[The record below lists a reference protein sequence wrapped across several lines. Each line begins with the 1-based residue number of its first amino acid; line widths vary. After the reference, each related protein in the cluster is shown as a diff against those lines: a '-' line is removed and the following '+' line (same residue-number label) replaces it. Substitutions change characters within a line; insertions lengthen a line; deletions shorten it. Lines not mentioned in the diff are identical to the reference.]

1 MGLAQLLTLLI
12 PLPTLFRAWVQ
23 FPIWYQIRVTS
34 SPHTATAARGLLP
47 LAAAAGPSRRPSS
60 RRRPPSRRPPLYLP
74 PSLTPHRPRR
84 LLPRRP
90 DATAGR
96 HRAPHPLAGRSRDRA
111 RSSPRPLP
119 GRRRALPPCPP
130 RRPLAGRSRGHAR
143 SLPRRHLPGR
153 RRALPPCSPRHLLHR
168 RPSPR
173 TPRHQQVRARLQN
186 PSASL
191 SCRPAASTPDGRTC
205 RHHGRI
211 QRRGHHRPWH
221 TPPIAPAAP
230 SSELTHGGPPTSPAL
245 GRSTPPPR
253 CPCVAAP
260 RRAFPPSLHPPGVT
274 ESRPPP
280 TPRSSAPSPR
290 SRPL

>member
-12 PLPTLFRAWVQ
+12 PLPTLFRVWVQ

-34 SPHTATAARGLLP
+34 SPLLQP
-47 LAAAAGPSRRPSS
+47 PGASSPCSRRRPPSRRPSS
-60 RRRPPSRRPPLYLP
+60 RRRPSPPAAGLPSTSLP
-74 PSLTPHRPRR
+74 PSLP
-84 LLPRRP
+84 
-90 DATAGR
+90 TARAACCLGAAGS
-96 HRAPHPLAGRSRDRA
+96 HRAPTLWPIAA
-111 RSSPRPLP
+111 ATAP
-119 GRRRALPPCPP
+119 GRRRAARCPLPGCHRALPPGPP
-130 RRPLAGRSRGHAR
+130 RRPLAGRSRDHAR
-143 SLPRRHLPGR
+143 STPRRLPPGH
-153 RRALPPCSPRHLLHR
+153 RRALPPCSPRRLLHR

-173 TPRHQQVRARLQN
+173 TPRHQQVRARLQH

-205 RHHGRI
+205 RHHVRI
-211 QRRGHHRPWH
+211 HRRGHHRPWH
-221 TPPIAPAAP
+221 TPPSPLLHPAA
-230 SSELTHGGPPTSPAL
+230 SSPMGGPPTSPTL